1 MPVVFHLVA
10 YVKCSSLIFNN
21 IDSPKTPVKCNGTV
35 KNGEMSSIAAR
46 TPNGLAELFAGGMP
60 KLKPTGLAVTGM
72 IILWWN
78 QTIWKI

>member
-1 MPVVFHLVA
+1 M
-10 YVKCSSLIFNN
+10 IFNN

-46 TPNGLAELFAGGMP
+46 IPNGLAELFAGGGMP

-72 IILWWN
+72 FILG
-78 QTIWKI
+78 

>member
-1 MPVVFHLVA
+1 
-10 YVKCSSLIFNN
+10 VKRSSIIFNN

-72 IILWWN
+72 NTLIKSENL
-78 QTIWKI
+78 TKKD